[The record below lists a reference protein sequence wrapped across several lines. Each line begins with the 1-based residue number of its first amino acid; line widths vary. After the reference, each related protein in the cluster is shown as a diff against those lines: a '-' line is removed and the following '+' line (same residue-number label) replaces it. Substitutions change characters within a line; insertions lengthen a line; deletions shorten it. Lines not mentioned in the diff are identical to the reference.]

1 MSEKIGTIL
10 CATDL
15 GTGSEEVLDFA
26 IRATKQLR
34 AKLHVVKV
42 IDDELEKTA
51 VEPEGNVPQDLLEKY
66 QAEHAERV
74 REEIE
79 KKMDSRRAEYGGG
92 VICDAISHIRV
103 RAGDDAAQLI
113 LDEAQ
118 SVNASLILLGTSG
131 KSALKGLLFGSVS
144 QTVIANTTIPVLLVP
159 IAA

>member
-26 IRATKQLR
+26 IRLTKQLR

-42 IDDELEKTA
+42 IDDELEKA
-51 VEPEGNVPQDLLEKY
+51 AIEPEGSVPQDLLEKY
-66 QAEHAERV
+66 QSEHIKRV

-79 KKMDSRRAEYGGG
+79 KKMESRRSEYGVG

-113 LDEAQ
+113 LEEAQ
-118 SVNASLILLGTSG
+118 SVKADLILLGTSG
-131 KSALKGLLFGSVS
+131 TSALKGLVFGSVS
-144 QTVIANTTIPVLLVP
+144 QAVIEKATIPVLLVP